1 MYRTGGEA
9 ANGGDSADL
18 PAGDGGAG
26 VSPMAVVVSRRPV
39 VGGGVE
45 LAEVGLICLEVVPG
59 TNQLPIQPKCK
70 SRHTVTYIQQC
81 HTRQKKKKVRFYNCS
96 S

>member
-9 ANGGDSADL
+9 ANGGDSGDL

-26 VSPMAVVVSRRPV
+26 VSPMAVVVSRGPE

-45 LAEVGLICLEVVPG
+45 LAVVGLICLEVEPG
-59 TNQLPIQPKCK
+59 PNQLPVQPKCK
-70 SRHTVTYIQQC
+70 TGHTVTY
-81 HTRQKKKKVRFYNCS
+81 TSNNVT
-96 S
+96 